1 MNKLN
6 RVERVERLERLE
18 DVLDAFV
25 ASDVD
30 PNGALDE
37 WIRRYPQYE
46 QELTEFAVSWSLMRS
61 LPPAPDAEEVDEDT
75 LVLRGMSIV
84 QNLLHNQSI
93 ESASESIV
101 PFESLIAEGRVRGL
115 EPRQLAQV
123 AGLGD
128 SLLGKLNRR
137 LIRYASIPQV
147 LIKSLA
153 EAIQSTPA
161 GVAAYLQ
168 QSPTFAVAVEHRS
181 EQAPVLIEQEDFF
194 DAVRAD
200 PTISRE
206 HAEHWLKFEQSMGT
220 T

>member
-1 MNKLN
+1 MNKPN
-6 RVERVERLERLE
+6 RIERLE

-25 ASDVD
+25 ASDVN
-30 PNGALDE
+30 PNEALDE
-37 WIRRYPQYE
+37 WIRRYPEYE
-46 QELTEFAVSWSLMRS
+46 QELTDFAVSWSLMRS
-61 LPPAPDAEEVDEDT
+61 LPPAPDAEEVDEYT

-84 QNLLHNQSI
+84 QNLLHSQPI
-93 ESASESIV
+93 ESASESVV
-101 PFESLIAEGRVRGL
+101 PFESLVAEGRVHGL
-115 EPRQLAQV
+115 EPRQLAQ
-123 AGLGD
+123 ATKLGD

>member
-1 MNKLN
+1 MNKPN
-6 RVERVERLERLE
+6 RIERLE

-25 ASDVD
+25 ASDVN
-30 PNGALDE
+30 PNEALDE
-37 WIRRYPQYE
+37 WIRRYPEYE
-46 QELTEFAVSWSLMRS
+46 QELTDFAVSWSLMRS
-61 LPPAPDAEEVDEDT
+61 LPPAPDAEEVDENT

-84 QNLLHNQSI
+84 QNLLHSQPI
-93 ESASESIV
+93 ESASESVV
-101 PFESLIAEGRVRGL
+101 PFESLVAEGRVHGL
-115 EPRQLAQV
+115 EPRQLAQ
-123 AGLGD
+123 ATKLGD

-194 DAVRAD
+194 DAVRAA

>member
-1 MNKLN
+1 MNKSN
-6 RVERVERLERLE
+6 RVERLE
-18 DVLDAFV
+18 DVLNAFV
-25 ASDVD
+25 ASDVN
-30 PNGALDE
+30 PNSVLDE

-46 QELTEFAVSWSLMRS
+46 KELTDFAISWSLMES
-61 LPPAPDAEEVDEDT
+61 LPPAPGAEKVDENT

-84 QNLLHNQSI
+84 QNLLHEQSR
-93 ESASESIV
+93 ESVSESVV
-101 PFESLIAEGRVRGL
+101 PFESLIAEGRVHGL
-115 EPRQLAQV
+115 EPRQLAQ
-123 AGLGD
+123 ATKLGD

-161 GVAAYLQ
+161 SVAAYLQ
-168 QSPTFAVAVEHRS
+168 QNPKFAVAMEHRS
-181 EQAPVLIEQEDFF
+181 EQAPELSEQDDFF

-200 PTISRE
+200 PKISSE
-206 HAEHWLKFEQSMGT
+206 HAAYWLKLEQSMGT

>member
-1 MNKLN
+1 MNKPN
-6 RVERVERLERLE
+6 RIERLE

-25 ASDVD
+25 ASDVN
-30 PNGALDE
+30 PNEALDE
-37 WIRRYPQYE
+37 WIRRYPEYE
-46 QELTEFAVSWSLMRS
+46 QELTDFAVSWSLMRS
-61 LPPAPDAEEVDEDT
+61 LPPAPDAEEVDENT

-84 QNLLHNQSI
+84 QNLLHSQPI
-93 ESASESIV
+93 ESASESVV
-101 PFESLIAEGRVRGL
+101 PFESLVAEGRVHGL
-115 EPRQLAQV
+115 EPRQLAQ
-123 AGLGD
+123 ATKLGD